1 MPEEKNNLSNIVKMA
16 GLNVKKLSEKAN
28 IPYSTLRFLTKT
40 SPKKWTNEQLSA
52 IATALNI
59 TTDELKDELGK
70 TVLTPFI
77 KWVGGKRQLL
87 PELIKHIPK
96 SYNTYYEPFIGGGAL
111 FLKIQPKKAVINDF
125 NEELANAWEIVKN
138 DNEKLRLLLDYYGLE
153 DSKEFYL
160 NLRSADRDGRIKDF
174 NNLERAGRFI
184 YLNKA
189 GYNGLWRVNQKGQ
202 NNVPYGAHKTINFN
216 FPNIYDV
223 SDYLNRNDV
232 EITSGD
238 YKDSLSSATKDDFVY
253 LDPPYI
259 PVNPTSN
266 FTSYTKDGFGLIQQQ
281 ELAETALC
289 LAKKGVKVMLSNA
302 DVPLIEKLYSDKI
315 FNIHHVQANRVLN
328 SNGKKRGK
336 VGEVIITTY

>member
-1 MPEEKNNLSNIVKMA
+1 MTEEKNNLNNIVKMA
-16 GLNVKKLSEKAN
+16 GFNLKKLSEQAN
-28 IPYSTLRFLTKT
+28 IPYSTLRFLTQT
-40 SPKKWTNEQLSA
+40 SPEKWNNEQLSA

-59 TTDELKDELGK
+59 TNEELKDELSK

-87 PELIKHIPK
+87 PELIKHMPE

-125 NEELANAWEIVKN
+125 NEELANAWKIVKN
-138 DNEKLRLLLDYYGLE
+138 DNEKLRLWLDHHKMK

-174 NNLERAGRFI
+174 DDLERAARFI

-202 NNVPYGAHKTINFN
+202 NNVPYGAHKTLNFN
-216 FPNIYDV
+216 SPNIYDV
-223 SDYLNRNDV
+223 SAYLNQNEI

-238 YKDSLSSATKDDFVY
+238 YKDSLESAKKDDFVY

-281 ELAETALC
+281 ELAETALD

-302 DVPLIEKLYSDKI
+302 DVPLIEKLYSDDI
-315 FNIHHVQANRVLN
+315 FNIYHVQANRVLN